1 MQFTIDERRRLS
13 DEKLLASLR
22 EYDAELY
29 EKTRAA
35 TSLGL
40 THWAWY
46 GPGHS
51 AIRTRPNLL
60 CGWRGTR
67 QLTGRPSQLR
77 GDIGDS
83 CSSIN
88 R

>member
-1 MQFTIDERRRLS
+1 MSARVQFTIDERRRLS

-46 GPGHS
+46 GPGHFS
-51 AIRTRPNLL
+51 DTDTSELALWLARHETTDQAVPRN
-60 CGWRGTR
+60 
-67 QLTGRPSQLR
+67 
-77 GDIGDS
+77 
-83 CSSIN
+83 
-88 R
+88 